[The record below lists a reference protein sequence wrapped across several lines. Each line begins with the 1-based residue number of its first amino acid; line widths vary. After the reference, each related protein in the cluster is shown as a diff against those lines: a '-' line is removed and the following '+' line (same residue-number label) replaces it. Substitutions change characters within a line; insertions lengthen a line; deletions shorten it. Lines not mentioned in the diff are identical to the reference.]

1 MADGEERRRPSWDEY
16 FMRIAHEVAKR
27 STCLRRSVG
36 ALVVLDKRILAT
48 GYNGAPS
55 GLPHCSET
63 GCLREQLNV
72 PSGERHELCRG
83 LHAEMN
89 ALLQG
94 ARHGIRM
101 DGGTLYSTLV
111 PCSLCCKMAINTG
124 IKRVVAAVN
133 YPDGLGRDMLLR
145 AGVDLVVVPVE
156 EGRAATALLPDETV
170 DEEPA

>member
-1 MADGEERRRPSWDEY
+1 MQQRGGTPQRPSWDEY
-16 FMRIAHEVAKR
+16 FMRIAQQVAER
-27 STCLRRSVG
+27 ATCLRRSIG
-36 ALVVLDKRILAT
+36 AVVVLNKRILST

-63 GCLREQLNV
+63 GCLRDELQV

-101 DGGTLYSTLV
+101 DGATLYSTHV
-111 PCSLCCKMAINTG
+111 PCSLCSKMLINTG
-124 IKRVVAAVN
+124 VVRVVAAVE
-133 YPDGLGRDMLLR
+133 YPDPLAREMLLQ
-145 AGVDLVVVPVE
+145 AGVKLDVLHLP
-156 EGRAATALLPDETV
+156 GDADAAPRADPREVAG
-170 DEEPA
+170 

>member
-1 MADGEERRRPSWDEY
+1 MREAEGRERPSWDDY

-27 STCLRRSVG
+27 ATCLRRSVG
-36 ALVVLDKRILAT
+36 AVVVLDKRILST

-55 GLPHCSET
+55 GLPHCAET
-63 GCLREQLNV
+63 GCLRDMLNV

-101 DGGTLYSTLV
+101 QGATLYSTHT
-111 PCSLCCKMAINTG
+111 PCIICSKIIINTG
-124 IKRVVAAVN
+124 IVRVVAAAQ
-133 YPDGLGRDMLLR
+133 YPDTFARDMLLQ
-145 AGVDLVVVPVE
+145 AGVKLEVLPLEE
-156 EGRAATALLPDETV
+156 EGA
-170 DEEPA
+170 EPAPTPSGESDEAVG